1 MKYGLQALF
10 LIRQPPRQ
18 LYGNGKWLFPLP
30 SHGLKWSCRCLSS
43 YMPVRGRSNLV
54 TGGVAQLLTQSPQV
68 PSPSSEVL
76 SPIIFDLS
84 KIKVW
89 TYFDVSFKFWRAT
102 ELGATAQRGDV
113 THILYPNLSSPSLPT
128 SRRKKLL
135 CSRWPN
141 HVNKCCMLRDTTCV
155 FEQDGHQGVRQFLK
169 HQILK

>member
-43 YMPVRGRSNLV
+43 YMSVRGRSNLV

-141 HVNKCCMLRDTTCV
+141 HVWKSVVCLETPRV
-155 FEQDGHQGVRQFLK
+155 FLNRTDIRG
-169 HQILK
+169 